1 MSLPS
6 LTTPKHLAHGLF
18 DGMTQGAMHSFAMDA
33 NIKMAPLVGMVL
45 LGPAAV
51 AVTVAVW
58 ASGPSR
64 FPDGLTTFGLAAPTM
79 GLLTVLAAAYCICA
93 ESRIAVA
100 VLGLEFGLTGAAVLG
115 VGIANELAGQG
126 IGTWQSGTLADLVML
141 TAAAALAPALAAGA
155 RNLPRLNPFTIVL
168 SLVLAGAAIAVFWR
182 GEPRSGA
189 NPADYAAVLATLML
203 GLFLF
208 AALAFAHYCTPLGP
222 LIAGAAM
229 LVLAPNL
236 LPGDDLHTTATGT
249 FGAFLVAPALGELLW
264 RRHRLTRMTSIGT
277 PTPPGDD
284 GDGASDG

>member
-1 MSLPS
+1 
-6 LTTPKHLAHGLF
+6 
-18 DGMTQGAMHSFAMDA
+18 MDA

-79 GLLTVLAAAYCICA
+79 GLLTVLTAAYCICA
-93 ESRIAVA
+93 ESRVAVA

-115 VGIANELAGQG
+115 VGIASELAGLG
-126 IGTWQSGTLADLVML
+126 NAWPSGTLSDLVML

-155 RNLPRLNPFTIVL
+155 RSLPRLNPSTVSV

-182 GEPRSGA
+182 GEPRSGSSPA
-189 NPADYAAVLATLML
+189 NYAAVLATLML

-208 AALAFAHYCTPLGP
+208 VALALAHYCTPVGP
-222 LIAGAAM
+222 LITGATM
-229 LVLAPNL
+229 LMLAPNL
-236 LPGDDLHTTATGT
+236 LTGDDLHTTATGT

-264 RRHRLTRMTSIGT
+264 RRHRLTRMAS
-277 PTPPGDD
+277 PVPGDGG
-284 GDGASDG
+284 GDASGG